1 MPSPAKGELLKSADR
16 LSELPRAKT
25 ECADCETLKAQ
36 VLELRRN
43 RDQALL
49 ELAQERERSEALRL
63 NFPTDSHYVGTYQA
77 AERIDVPLRYLV
89 VDRVNEMVKSRFRF
103 LHSGAKS
110 STALVT
116 RLSARFR
123 SNRDP

>member
-1 MPSPAKGELLKSADR
+1 MQVPAKGELKSANR
-16 LSELPRAKT
+16 LGKLSEATP
-25 ECADCETLKAQ
+25 ECAECETLKAQ

-63 NFPTDSHYVGTYQA
+63 NFPTDSHYLGTHQA
-77 AERIDVPLRYLV
+77 AIDLPLRYLV
-89 VDRVNEMVKSRFRF
+89 VDRVNEVLKSRFRF

-110 STALVT
+110 STALLT
-116 RLSARFR
+116 RLSGRFR